1 MCIKLFSALVN
12 TLLLIVIDIFGNNF
26 KKGKKNL
33 YKISRAKTPFF
44 QKYIII
50 FRTAKFNW
58 MG

>member
-50 FRTAKFNW
+50 FRTAKFN
-58 MG
+58 